1 MRKFLRR
8 LFKVLCWC
16 IRIVVI
22 TFLVLIVLKMSGL
35 SQWLLKLLDLIPV
48 LPIQVPFGISRDIDF
63 GRNTNENEVDV
74 KDRDNNGRNG
84 NLEQADLD
92 KRNKKQLNADEPM
105 KTEREKNP
113 KHSMLDEEDNYFIP
127 TATPTKP
134 VATSTP
140 IVTLAP
146 TLTPT
151 SKVAETTI
159 ASTATPTMSVA
170 TSASSAT
177 LAPTSTPTSKVAET
191 TIAPTVAPT
200 KPVATSTPSVTLA
213 LTLTPTSQV
222 AEVTITPTATPI
234 KPVVTATPQATTE
247 KITTQHKML
256 RICLTEELLDTVFQ
270 NGNAVV
276 ENSESQITLNI
287 ENSSLLVTTKA
298 NDEFIR
304 IETSIDVLSKLRSN
318 RIFSICV
325 PYRKIEINSIY
336 AQMGETNTDIATF
349 NWLFEEGEYK
359 YKVTIESSKWEWL
372 MNLMNKEKRCIT
384 IE

>member
-8 LFKVLCWC
+8 LFKFLRWC
-16 IRIVVI
+16 IRIAVI
-22 TFLVLIVLKMSGL
+22 TFLVLVVLKMFGL

-92 KRNKKQLNADEPM
+92 KQNKKQLNADEPM

-151 SKVAETTI
+151 S
-159 ASTATPTMSVA
+159 
-170 TSASSAT
+170 
-177 LAPTSTPTSKVAET
+177 
-191 TIAPTVAPT
+191 
-200 KPVATSTPSVTLA
+200 
-213 LTLTPTSQV
+213 QV
-222 AEVTITPTATPI
+222 AEVTITPTATPTMSAVTSTPRVTLASMSPLTSKVAEATIVPTATPTKPVATSTPIVTPALTSIPTSKAAETTMAPKATSI
-234 KPVVTATPQATTE
+234 KPVVTATLQATTE

-256 RICLTEELLDTVFQ
+256 RICLTEELLDTVLQ

>member
-92 KRNKKQLNADEPM
+92 KQNKKQLNADEPM

-127 TATPTKP
+127 TATPTMS

-151 SKVAETTI
+151 SQVAEVTI
-159 ASTATPTMSVA
+159 TPTAT
-170 TSASSAT
+170 
-177 LAPTSTPTSKVAET
+177 
-191 TIAPTVAPT
+191 PT

-304 IETSIDVLSKLRSN
+304 IETSIDVVSKLRSN

>member
-35 SQWLLKLLDLIPV
+35 SRWLLKLLDLIPA

-92 KRNKKQLNADEPM
+92 KQNKKQLNADEPM

-113 KHSMLDEEDNYFIP
+113 KHSMLDEEDNCFIP
-127 TATPTKP
+127 TIAITMS

-140 IVTLAP
+140 IVTP
-146 TLTPT
+146 
-151 SKVAETTI
+151 
-159 ASTATPTMSVA
+159 
-170 TSASSAT
+170 
-177 LAPTSTPTSKVAET
+177 
-191 TIAPTVAPT
+191 
-200 KPVATSTPSVTLA
+200 A

-222 AEVTITPTATPI
+222 AEVTITPTATPTKPVATSTPI
-234 KPVVTATPQATTE
+234 VTPALTSTPTSKVAETTMAPTATPTKPVATSTPRVTPALTSTPTSKVAEATIVPTATPTKPVVTATPQATTE

-256 RICLTEELLDTVFQ
+256 RVCLTEELLDTVLQ
-270 NGNAVV
+270 NGNAVIG
-276 ENSESQITLNI
+276 NGESQITLNT

-349 NWLFEEGEYK
+349 NWFFEEGEYK

>member
-16 IRIVVI
+16 IRILVI
-22 TFLVLIVLKMSGL
+22 TFLVLIVLKMFGL

-63 GRNTNENEVDV
+63 GRNTNENEVAV

-84 NLEQADLD
+84 NLERTDLN
-92 KRNKKQLNADEPM
+92 KQNKKQLNVDEPT
-105 KTEREKNP
+105 KTERGKNL
-113 KHSMLDEEDNYFIP
+113 KRSMMAEEDNYFIP
-127 TATPTKP
+127 TIAPTMS

-140 IVTLAP
+140 SVTLASKS
-146 TLTPT
+146 TPT

-159 ASTATPTMSVA
+159 APTATPTMSVV
-170 TSASSAT
+170 TSTPSVT
-177 LAPTSTPTSKVAET
+177 PAPTSTPTSKVAET
-191 TIAPTVAPT
+191 TIAPTATPT
-200 KPVATSTPSVTLA
+200 MSVITSTPSVTLA
-213 LTLTPTSQV
+213 SKSTPTGKV
-222 AEVTITPTATPI
+222 AETTIAPTVTPTKPVATATP
-234 KPVVTATPQATTE
+234 KATTE

-256 RICLTEELLDTVFQ
+256 RICLTEELLDTVLQ

-276 ENSESQITLNI
+276 GNGESQITLNI
-287 ENSSLLVTTKA
+287 ENSSLLVNTKT

-349 NWLFEEGEYK
+349 NWFFEEGEYK
-359 YKVTIESSKWEWL
+359 YKATIESSKWEWL

>member
-1 MRKFLRR
+1 MF
-8 LFKVLCWC
+8 
-16 IRIVVI
+16 
-22 TFLVLIVLKMSGL
+22 GL
-35 SQWLLKLLDLIPV
+35 SQWLSKLLDLIPV

-92 KRNKKQLNADEPM
+92 KQNKKQLNADEPM
-105 KTEREKNP
+105 KTENEKNL
-113 KHSMLDEEDNYFIP
+113 KHSMMDEEDNYFIP
-127 TATPTKP
+127 TVAPTVS
-134 VATSTP
+134 VATSTSS
-140 IVTLAP
+140 VTLAP
-146 TLTPT
+146 
-151 SKVAETTI
+151 
-159 ASTATPTMSVA
+159 
-170 TSASSAT
+170 
-177 LAPTSTPTSKVAET
+177 
-191 TIAPTVAPT
+191 
-200 KPVATSTPSVTLA
+200 
-213 LTLTPTSQV
+213 TLTPTSQV
-222 AEVTITPTATPI
+222 AEVTITPTMSAVTSTPRVTLASMSPLTSKVAEATIVPTATPT

-276 ENSESQITLNI
+276 GNSESQITLNI
-287 ENSSLLVTTKA
+287 ENSSLLVNTKA
-298 NDEFIR
+298 NDELIR

-336 AQMGETNTDIATF
+336 AQMRETNTDIATF
-349 NWLFEEGEYK
+349 NWFFEKGEYK